1 VRHSGNE
8 ITWLNDDLT
17 LVTRSSTITDSGNE
31 SYLRLLRPET
41 LTALEQWRKKNNG
54 NQDRIQ

>member
-1 VRHSGNE
+1 MRHSGNE
-8 ITWLNDDLT
+8 ITWLNNDNT
-17 LVTRSSTITDSGNE
+17 VTNTTNARSMGDE

-54 NQDRIQ
+54 IQED